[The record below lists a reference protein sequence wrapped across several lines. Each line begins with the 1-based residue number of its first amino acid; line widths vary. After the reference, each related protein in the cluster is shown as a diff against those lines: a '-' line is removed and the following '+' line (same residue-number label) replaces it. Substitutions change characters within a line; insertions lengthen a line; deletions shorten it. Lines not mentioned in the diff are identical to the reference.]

1 MRAMCGIAGLWD
13 QRARM
18 SPEALGHAARRMT
31 DMHAASRAGCR
42 RCLVRCRRPGSA
54 LGHRR
59 LSIIDLTPAGA
70 QPMVS
75 SCGRFV
81 ISFNGEVYNFAEI
94 RPELEALGRKFRGH
108 SDTEVIVEACAEWGV
123 EVTAKRLIG
132 MFAMALW
139 DRRDRVLYLVRDRL
153 GIKPLYWAQVRRAA
167 CSSAPSSRRCASIP
181 AGQPALD
188 RDALAAF
195 LRLMYVPGPKTIYRG
210 VNKLPPGTILV
221 ARAGA
226 APEIR
231 PYWTLEQIARDGQNA
246 RFVGSEDEAVE
257 ALDALLGD
265 AVERR
270 MIADVPLG
278 AFLSGGIDSSVVVA
292 LMQKNN
298 TQKVRSFSIGF
309 HEKHYNEAEHAKA
322 VAAHLGTD
330 HTELYVSPE
339 HALTVIP
346 LLPEMYDEPF
356 SDASQIPTFLVS
368 EMTRKHVTVALS
380 GDGGDEVFGGY
391 NKYFQLQN
399 LFAALGKM
407 PEGTGGL
414 MAGAIRAVP
423 RGAWSALAHLIP
435 EQQRPPQLDDKM
447 AKARR
452 RARRRAATIS
462 IASSSRIGPKPR
474 RWLPGAAS
482 PRFIADDPRV
492 AALVANP
499 IERMQYLDS
508 ITYLPDDILTKVDRA
523 SMAVS
528 LEARV
533 PLIDHRV
540 VAFSWQLKSD
550 WKARPGR
557 GKYLLRRVLDR
568 YVPRALIE
576 RPKMGFA
583 VPIDSWLRGPLK
595 DWAESLLDEARLKR
609 EGILAPAPIRAEM
622 AGASLRQAQLA
633 VSALGRADVPG
644 VERALAAERL
654 SPSSLS
660 RHCERSRSN
669 PESSSRGS
677 AIASSLALAMTSGA

>member
-1 MRAMCGIAGLWD
+1 MCGIAGLWD
-13 QRARM
+13 QRARL
-18 SPEALGHAARRMT
+18 SPEALGHAAQRMS
-31 DMHAASRAGCR
+31 DIMRHRGPDAGDVWCDAQAG
-42 RCLVRCRRPGSA
+42 LA

-81 ISFNGEVYNFAEI
+81 ISFNGEAYNFAEI
-94 RPELEALGRKFRGH
+94 RRELEARGRNFRGH
-108 SDTEVIVEACAEWGV
+108 CDTEVIVEGCAEWGV
-123 EVTAKRLIG
+123 EATTKRLIG

-153 GIKPLYWAQVRRAA
+153 GIKPLYWAKVGELLLFGSELKALREH
-167 CSSAPSSRRCASIP
+167 PGWTP
-181 AGQPALD
+181 TLD

-195 LRLMYVPGPKTIYRG
+195 LRLMYVPGPKTIYQD
-210 VNKLPPGTILV
+210 VHKLPPGTILI

-231 PYWTLEQIARDGQNA
+231 PYWTLEQIASEGQSA
-246 RFVGSEDEAVE
+246 RFVGSEDEAID

-265 AVERR
+265 AVKRR

-278 AFLSGGIDSSVVVA
+278 AFLSGGIDSSTVVA
-292 LMQKNN
+292 LMQKHN

-309 HEKHYNEAEHAKA
+309 RERQYDEAEHARA

-330 HTELYVSPE
+330 HTELYISPD

-346 LLPEMYDEPF
+346 LLPEIYDEPF
-356 SDASQIPTFLVS
+356 ADSSQIPTFLVS

-380 GDGGDEVFGGY
+380 GDGGDETFGGY
-391 NKYFQLQN
+391 NRYFQLQS

-407 PEGTGGL
+407 PDGTGGL
-414 MAGAIRAVP
+414 LAGAIRAVP
-423 RGAWSALAHLIP
+423 RSAWRGLAQLIP
-435 EQQRPPQLDDKM
+435 EKQRPPQLDDKM
-447 AKARR
+447 MKL
-452 RARRRAATIS
+452 AAMLKGGRDNFYRSVVTHWPD
-462 IASSSRIGPKPR
+462 AET
-474 RWLPGAAS
+474 LVPGAA
-482 PRFIADDPRV
+482 PPLFIADDPRV

-499 IERMQYLDS
+499 PERMQYLDS
-508 ITYLPDDILTKVDRA
+508 LTYLPDDILTKVDRA

-540 VAFSWQLKSD
+540 VAFSWQLKPE
-550 WKARPGR
+550 WKARSGHS
-557 GKYLLRRVLDR
+557 KYLLRRVLDR
-568 YVPRALIE
+568 YVPRPLVE
-576 RPKMGFA
+576 RPKTGFA

-609 EGILAPAPIRAEM
+609 EGILAPAPIREKWREHLSGKRNWQHLLWGVLM
-622 AGASLRQAQLA
+622 FQAWK
-633 VSALGRADVPG
+633 
-644 VERALAAERL
+644 ERWL
-654 SPSSLS
+654 P
-660 RHCERSRSN
+660 N
-669 PESSSRGS
+669 G
-677 AIASSLALAMTSGA
+677 

>member
-1 MRAMCGIAGLWD
+1 
-13 QRARM
+13 M
-18 SPEALGHAARRMT
+18 SPEALGHAAKRMT
-31 DMHAASRAGCR
+31 DAMLHRGPDAGDVWCDVQAG
-42 RCLVRCRRPGSA
+42 LA

-59 LSIIDLTPAGA
+59 LSIIDLSPAGA

-123 EVTAKRLIG
+123 EVTTKRLIG

-153 GIKPLYWAQVRRAA
+153 GIKPVYWAQFGELLLFGSELKALREH
-167 CSSAPSSRRCASIP
+167 P
-181 AGQPALD
+181 GWQPALD
-188 RDALAAF
+188 RDALGSY
-195 LRLMYVPGPKTIYRG
+195 LRLMYVPGPKTIYQG

-226 APEIR
+226 PPEIR
-231 PYWTLEQIARDGQNA
+231 SYWTLEQIARDGQSA

-265 AVERR
+265 AVKRR

-278 AFLSGGIDSSVVVA
+278 AFLSGGIDSSVVVG
-292 LMQKNN
+292 LMQKHS
-298 TQKVRSFSIGF
+298 TQQVRSFSIGF
-309 HEKHYNEAEHAKA
+309 DEKQYNEAEHAKA

-330 HTELYVSPE
+330 HTELYISPD
-339 HALTVIP
+339 HAMTVIP

-391 NKYFQLQN
+391 NKYFQMQN
-399 LFAALGKM
+399 LFAALGKL
-407 PEGTGGL
+407 PDSTGPL
-414 MAGAIRAVP
+414 MASAIRAVP
-423 RGAWSALAHLIP
+423 RGAWRGLAQLIP
-435 EQQRPPQLDDKM
+435 ERQRPPQLDDKM
-447 AKARR
+447 AKLAGVLDGGRDNFYR
-452 RARRRAATIS
+452 LVIS
-462 IASSSRIGPKPR
+462 HWPDTEALGPGSAP
-474 RWLPGAAS
+474 PN
-482 PRFIADDPRV
+482 FIADDPRV
-492 AALVANP
+492 ASLIENP

-557 GKYLLRRVLDR
+557 SKYLLRRVLDR
-568 YVPRALIE
+568 YVPRSLIE

-595 DWAESLLDEARLKR
+595 DWAEGLLDENRLKR
-609 EGILAPAPIRAEM
+609 EGILAPEPIRQKWHEHLSGKRNWQYLLWDVLM
-622 AGASLRQAQLA
+622 FQAWK
-633 VSALGRADVPG
+633 
-644 VERALAAERL
+644 ERWL
-654 SPSSLS
+654 P
-660 RHCERSRSN
+660 
-669 PESSSRGS
+669 
-677 AIASSLALAMTSGA
+677 

>member
-13 QRARM
+13 QRARL
-18 SPEALGHAARRMT
+18 SPEALGQAARRMT
-31 DMHAASRAGCR
+31 DIMRHRGPDAGDVWCDVQAG
-42 RCLVRCRRPGSA
+42 LA

-59 LSIIDLTPAGA
+59 LSIIDLTPTGA

-81 ISFNGEVYNFAEI
+81 ISFNGEAYNFAEI

-123 EVTAKRLIG
+123 EVAAKRLIG

-153 GIKPLYWAQVRRAA
+153 GIKPLYWAKVGELLLFGSELKALREH
-167 CSSAPSSRRCASIP
+167 P
-181 AGQPALD
+181 GWQPALD

-278 AFLSGGIDSSVVVA
+278 AFLSGGVDSSVVVA
-292 LMQKNN
+292 LMQKHNM
-298 TQKVRSFSIGF
+298 QKVRSFSIGF
-309 HEKHYNEAEHAKA
+309 PEKHYNEAEHAKA

-330 HTELYVSPE
+330 HTELYVAPE

-380 GDGGDEVFGGY
+380 GDGGDELFGGY

-423 RGAWSALAHLIP
+423 RGVWNTLAHLIP
-435 EQQRPPQLDDKM
+435 EKQRPPQLDDKM
-447 AKARR
+447 AKLAGALAGGRDNFYR
-452 RARRRAATIS
+452 TVITHWPDAET
-462 IASSSRIGPKPR
+462 
-474 RWLPGAAS
+474 LVPGAAS
-482 PRFIADDPRV
+482 PLFIADDPRV
-492 AALVANP
+492 AALVPNP

-508 ITYLPDDILTKVDRA
+508 ITYLPDDILTKLDRA

-540 VAFSWQLKSD
+540 VAFSWRLNSD
-550 WKARPGR
+550 WKARPGH

-609 EGILAPAPIRAEM
+609 EGILTPAPIRQKWQEHLSGKRNWQYLLWDVLM
-622 AGASLRQAQLA
+622 FQAWK
-633 VSALGRADVPG
+633 
-644 VERALAAERL
+644 ERWL
-654 SPSSLS
+654 P
-660 RHCERSRSN
+660 N
-669 PESSSRGS
+669 G
-677 AIASSLALAMTSGA
+677 

>member
-1 MRAMCGIAGLWD
+1 MCGIAGLWD
-13 QRARM
+13 QRARL
-18 SPEALGHAARRMT
+18 SPEALNHTAARMT
-31 DMHAASRAGCR
+31 DIMRHRGPDAGDIWSDPQAG
-42 RCLVRCRRPGSA
+42 LA

-81 ISFNGEVYNFAEI
+81 ITFNGEAYNFAEL
-94 RPELEALGRKFRGH
+94 RPELEALGRRFRGH
-108 SDTEVIVEACAEWGV
+108 SDTEVIVEGAAVWGV
-123 EVTAKRLIG
+123 EATVKRLIG
-132 MFAMALW
+132 MFAVALW

-153 GIKPLYWAQVRRAA
+153 GIKPLYWAQFGDQLLFGSELKALREHPGWA
-167 CSSAPSSRRCASIP
+167 
-181 AGQPALD
+181 PALD

-195 LRLMYVPGPKTIYRG
+195 LRLMYVPGPKTIYQG

-221 ARAGA
+221 ARSGT
-226 APEIR
+226 APELH
-231 PYWTLEQIARDGQNA
+231 PFWTLEDIARDGQAA

-265 AVERR
+265 AVKRR

-292 LMQKNN
+292 LMQAHN
-298 TQKVRSFSIGF
+298 TSKVRSFSIGF
-309 HEKHYNEAEHAKA
+309 HEPQYNEAEHAKA

-330 HTELYVSPE
+330 HTELYVSPDR
-339 HALTVIP
+339 ALTVIP
-346 LLPEMYDEPF
+346 LLADMYDEPF

-391 NKYFQLQN
+391 NKYFQLQQ
-399 LFAALGKM
+399 LFGTLGKL
-407 PEGTGGL
+407 PDGTGAL
-414 MAGAIRAVP
+414 LAGAIRAVP
-423 RGAWSALAHLIP
+423 RGAWNALAHLVP
-435 EQQRPPQLDDKM
+435 ERRRPPQLDDKM
-447 AKARR
+447 AKLAGVLEGGHDNFYRLV
-452 RARRRAATIS
+452 IS
-462 IASSSRIGPKPR
+462 HWPDAET
-474 RWLPGAAS
+474 LVPGAAA

-492 AALVANP
+492 ASLVADP
-499 IERMQYLDS
+499 VERMQYLDS

-540 VAFSWQLKSD
+540 VAFSWQLKPQ

-557 GKYLLRRVLDR
+557 SKYLLRRVLDR
-568 YVPRALIE
+568 YVPRSLIE

-583 VPIDSWLRGPLK
+583 VPIDSWLRGPLR
-595 DWAESLLDEARLKR
+595 DWAEGLLNEDRLKR
-609 EGILAPAPIRAEM
+609 EGILAPAPIRAKWQEHLSGKRNWQYLLWDVLM
-622 AGASLRQAQLA
+622 FQAWK
-633 VSALGRADVPG
+633 
-644 VERALAAERL
+644 ERWL
-654 SPSSLS
+654 P
-660 RHCERSRSN
+660 N
-669 PESSSRGS
+669 G
-677 AIASSLALAMTSGA
+677 

>member
-1 MRAMCGIAGLWD
+1 MRRMCGIAGLWD
-13 QRARM
+13 QRAHM
-18 SPEALGHAARRMT
+18 SPEALGHAAQRMT
-31 DMHAASRAGCR
+31 DSMLHRGPDAGDQWCDAQAG
-42 RCLVRCRRPGSA
+42 LA

-59 LSIIDLTPAGA
+59 LSIIDLSPAGA

-81 ISFNGEVYNFAEI
+81 ISFNGEVYNFAEL
-94 RPELEALGRKFRGH
+94 RPELEAVGRKFRGH
-108 SDTEVIVEACAEWGV
+108 SDTEVIVEGCAEWGV
-123 EVTAKRLIG
+123 ETTVKRLIG

-139 DRRDRVLYLVRDRL
+139 DRRERVLYLVRDRL
-153 GIKPLYWAQVRRAA
+153 GIKPVYWAKFGETLIFGSELKALRAH
-167 CSSAPSSRRCASIP
+167 P
-181 AGQPALD
+181 GWQPALD

-195 LRLMYVPGPKTIYRG
+195 LRLMYVPGPKSIYQG

-226 APEIR
+226 APEIK
-231 PYWTLEQIARDGQNA
+231 PYWTLEQIARDGQDA

-257 ALDALLGD
+257 AIDALLGD
-265 AVERR
+265 AVRRR

-298 TQKVRSFSIGF
+298 AQKVRSFSIGF
-309 HEKHYNEAEHAKA
+309 HEKQYNEAEHAKA

-330 HTELYVSPE
+330 HTELYISPD

-391 NKYFQLQN
+391 NKYFQMQR
-399 LFAALGKM
+399 LFSALGYL
-407 PEGTGGL
+407 PDGTGPA

-423 RGAWSALAHLIP
+423 RGAWGALAQLIP
-435 EQQRPPQLDDKM
+435 EKRRPPQLDDKM
-447 AKARR
+447 AKLAGVLEGGRDNFYR
-452 RARRRAATIS
+452 LVIS
-462 IASSSRIGPKPR
+462 HWPDSDH
-474 RWLPGAAS
+474 LVPGAAL

-492 AALVANP
+492 ASVVRDP
-499 IERMQYLDS
+499 IERMQYLDTL
-508 ITYLPDDILTKVDRA
+508 TYLPDDILTKVDRA

-540 VAFSWQLKSD
+540 VAFSWQLKPE

-557 GKYLLRRVLDR
+557 SKYLLRRVLDR
-568 YVPRALIE
+568 YVPRSLIE

-595 DWAESLLDEARLKR
+595 DWAENLLDEARLKR
-609 EGILAPAPIRAEM
+609 EGILSQAPIRQKWQEHLSGKRNWQYLLWDVLM
-622 AGASLRQAQLA
+622 FQAWK
-633 VSALGRADVPG
+633 
-644 VERALAAERL
+644 ERWL
-654 SPSSLS
+654 P
-660 RHCERSRSN
+660 N
-669 PESSSRGS
+669 G
-677 AIASSLALAMTSGA
+677 